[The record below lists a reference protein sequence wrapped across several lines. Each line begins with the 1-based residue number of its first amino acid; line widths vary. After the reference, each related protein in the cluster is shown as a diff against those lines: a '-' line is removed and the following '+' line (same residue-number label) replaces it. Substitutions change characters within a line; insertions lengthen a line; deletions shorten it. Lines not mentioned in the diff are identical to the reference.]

1 MKPHLILAD
10 KLREVIEMKKIVS
23 EEEKRIWA
31 ERYLKGETAR
41 SIWKDY
47 QQYSEST
54 ISRNIKKM
62 GISRGK
68 GINPYH
74 ESIKEQVISEYL
86 IDKKSTFVSLGK
98 KYNISDRTVSSWIQ
112 ERGIKRKQPSGKI
125 SSCNEDYFE
134 NIDNPNKAY
143 LLGFITA
150 DGAVTGK
157 KNYAP
162 NTCSIEVKDSDIDIL
177 LFAKQEINPK
187 AKIIDCYYNKKTNKK
202 ISFSSKKLCD
212 DLKKYGIVKNKSKII
227 KEVPINLI
235 PKNLLPFYFRGL
247 IDGDGC
253 IHKNGAISI
262 YSGSKDFII
271 SIQKIL
277 CEEANVKQLGIY
289 KGTSYFISWSSK
301 TDKEKLYNYLYK
313 NKLDK
318 AYYYK
323 RKYNR
328 LFNSLYDNTVVSN

>member
-1 MKPHLILAD
+1 
-10 KLREVIEMKKIVS
+10 MKKIVS

-31 ERYLKGETAR
+31 KRYLNGETAR

-54 ISRNIKKM
+54 ISRNIRKM

-68 GINPYH
+68 GVNPYC

-86 IDKKSTFVSLGK
+86 TDKKSTFVSLGK
-98 KYNISDRTVSSWIQ
+98 KYNISDRTVSNWIQ
-112 ERGIKRKQPSGKI
+112 EKGIRKKQSSGKI
-125 SSCNEDYFE
+125 SNCNENYFE
-134 NIDNPNKAY
+134 NIDGPNKAY

-157 KNYAP
+157 RNYEP
-162 NTCSIEVKDSDIDIL
+162 NTCSIEVKDTDADIL
-177 LFAKQEINPK
+177 LFARQEINPD
-187 AKIIDCYYNKKTNKK
+187 AKLIDCYYNKKTNKK
-202 ISFSSKKLCD
+202 VSFSSKKLCD
-212 DLKKYGIVKNKSKII
+212 DLKKYGVVKNKSKII
-227 KEVPINLI
+227 KEVPIDLI

-253 IHKNGAISI
+253 IHKNGAVSI

-271 SIQKIL
+271 SIQKTL
-277 CEEANVKQLGIY
+277 CKEANVKQLGIY

-301 TDKEKLYNYLYK
+301 TDREKIYNYLYK
-313 NKLDK
+313 DKLEK
-318 AYYYK
+318 TYYYK
-323 RKYNR
+323 RKHDR
-328 LFNSLYDNTVVSN
+328 LFNSLYDNTVVNN